1 MKYLLTAAFAA
12 TLIGGA
18 AHAAGDAAAGAE
30 VFDKRC
36 KTCHMI
42 EGGGE
47 TQVKGGKTGPNL
59 HGVIGRT
66 AGTGEGFTRYGK
78 SLQEAGAAGLV
89 WDEAELIAY
98 LEDPAK
104 YLGDKLG
111 GRQRSNMAFKLPN
124 ADDRANVA
132 AYLATFSN

>member
-1 MKYLLTAAFAA
+1 MKYLLTAALTA

-18 AHAAGDAAAGAE
+18 AQAGDAAAGAE

-59 HGVIGRT
+59 YGIIGRT
-66 AGTGEGFTRYGK
+66 AGAGEDFKRYGK

-89 WDEAELIAY
+89 WNADELVAY